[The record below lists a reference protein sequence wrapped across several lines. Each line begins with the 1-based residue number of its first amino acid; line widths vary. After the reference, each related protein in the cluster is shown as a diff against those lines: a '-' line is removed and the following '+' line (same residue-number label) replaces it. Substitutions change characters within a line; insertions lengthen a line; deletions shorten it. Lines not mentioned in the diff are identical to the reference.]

1 MCKKLFMNTFAV
13 SSVQIDRL
21 MKKAQSDQNIITKID
36 KRGMH
41 GNQPQI
47 DNQVKDDI
55 KEFISAFPK
64 YSSHYG
70 REKGY
75 GSSVLMLAPGI
86 TKKFV
91 YDEFIK
97 EKSMMSVKNGLKNI
111 GEIIFLSAST
121 KNMSTRA
128 TYAITTQYLQK
139 KKAAATQCIVCSRSY
154 ESRRNSMLV

>member
-1 MCKKLFMNTFAV
+1 MNTFAV

-97 EKSMMSVKNGLKNI
+97 EKKHDVSQKCFEKYWRDNI
-111 GEIIFLSAST
+111 PVSIHNKT
-121 KNMSTRA
+121 
-128 TYAITTQYLQK
+128 
-139 KKAAATQCIVCSRSY
+139 C
-154 ESRRNSMLV
+154 